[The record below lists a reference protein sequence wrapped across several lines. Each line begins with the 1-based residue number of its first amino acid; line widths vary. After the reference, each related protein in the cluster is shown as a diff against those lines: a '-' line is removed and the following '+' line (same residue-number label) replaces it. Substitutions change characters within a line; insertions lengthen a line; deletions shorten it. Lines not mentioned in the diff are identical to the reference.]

1 MPTNPMVTLDTDGF
15 LTDPA
20 KISARLLNY
29 FFWSDES
36 QSNLFR
42 GAISS
47 LPGIISRNPN
57 NIQVIKDGIESALN
71 RLFSA
76 HFDEVNIV
84 ISHESINKTD
94 GTPSAQ
100 VNISVGISFRHNGDL
115 KQVARILEIVD
126 KTFKVREE

>member
-29 FFWSDES
+29 FFWSDAS
-36 QSNLFR
+36 QSNIFR
-42 GAISS
+42 GAVAS
-47 LPGIISRNPN
+47 LPGIISNNPN
-57 NIQVIKDGIESALN
+57 NIQAIKDGIEIALN

-84 ISHESINKTD
+84 ISHESIERDGKT
-94 GTPSAQ
+94 TAQ
-100 VNISVGISFRHNGDL
+100 VDIRVGISFRHNGEL

-126 KTFKVREE
+126 KTFKVRDE